1 MPIKRLFNPVD
12 KDVNM
17 ENLIKKVDILD
28 SQVKKLKT
36 VDLHFKRILEMEKT
50 LKLYELKEKDKQNQD
65 WTAAKTGKSG
75 KNTDH
80 HSDKIQKD
88 NQNKPVYRSVD
99 GENRKISASSEWTRI
114 EEMEQRIKRLEEAV
128 VKQQDL
134 QLVKHEVQNI
144 ERENIAK
151 WFTQLIYQ
159 ELEPYKQQLKI
170 WNDKVSQLEMYF
182 DELKKEFSMIKEN
195 HKTADE
201 NKNTESTFS
210 KEPNP
215 EKGPSS
221 VIYQEIK
228 IEKVYLDKY
237 ELNNNFA
244 QLGIKELGGQLN
256 IGATYGSGAIPEEV
270 IEQGK
275 EAKESMQEMKE
286 EFEAERDLAKED
298 SNPKD
303 DEL

>member
-12 KDVNM
+12 KDVNI

-50 LKLYELKEKDKQNQD
+50 LKIYELKEKDKQNQD

-75 KNTDH
+75 KNTHH
-80 HSDKIQKD
+80 HSDKIQKG
-88 NQNKPVYRSVD
+88 NHNKPSYRLD
-99 GENRKISASSEWTRI
+99 DRENRTIPTSSEWTRM

-128 VKQQDL
+128 VKHQDSQQ
-134 QLVKHEVQNI
+134 VKPEVQNS

-170 WNDKVSQLEMYF
+170 WNDKVSQLEIYF
-182 DELKKEFSMIKEN
+182 DELKKEVTVLTEN
-195 HKTADE
+195 HKTDDE
-201 NKNTESTFS
+201 NQKTESTFS

-275 EAKESMQEMKE
+275 EAKESMKEMKE
-286 EFEAERDLAKED
+286 EFEAERNLAKED
-298 SNPKD
+298 SNP
-303 DEL
+303 EEVEH